1 MEQLLAS
8 LPARVIAIGAIII
21 GLILILINDP
31 PRTICDTQL
40 EVFKEAQQRF
50 LFKSETNGISRTP
63 DIEKQLET
71 CRGSAGPGG
80 CFELFEKLKRLL
92 ADLENVPKQCSK
104 AASGFAEVRRAI
116 YESARVMTLMAWGDR
131 APVAYTQR
139 YGWFD
144 SSDIALFC
152 RIKHQAVILYGK
164 EQWEQFR
171 GAVARELPQANT
183 LNPEQIW
190 QRSIFS
196 TSCQG
201 FK

>member
-31 PRTICDTQL
+31 PKTICDTQL

-50 LFKSETNGISRTP
+50 LFKSQINGISRTAAV
-63 DIEKQLET
+63 EKQLET

-80 CFELFEKLKRLL
+80 CFELFEMLKRML
-92 ADLENVPKQCSK
+92 ADLENVPRQCS
-104 AASGFAEVRRAI
+104 AAAGELSEVRRAL
-116 YESARVMTLMAWGDR
+116 YESARVMALMAWGDR

-144 SSDIALFC
+144 SADIALFC
-152 RIKHQAVILYGK
+152 RIKHQATSLYGK
-164 EQWEQFR
+164 EEWEQFR
-171 GAVARELPQANT
+171 NSVSRELPQANT
-183 LNPEQIW
+183 LTPEQVW